1 MEESFEVEQRGFAPV
16 AEPPAVDKLRAA
28 LRSLMDIEEVRVLTN
43 EPKPAVQFAGR
54 LVEGDQDAIFEEIVQ
69 RFATLDYTPVLTKAE
84 DEHRLQ
90 AIPAVADHKTGKP
103 WVNILLFVLTLLS
116 TLYIG
121 AFHENAI
128 PAGSL
133 FPERLQDILKGWPFA
148 LTLLAILTAHE
159 MSHYFAGRRH
169 GSPASLPYFIPLPLP
184 GSLGTLGAVIL
195 QRSPM
200 RSRKAL
206 FDIGVAGPL
215 GGLIVAIPLLLIG
228 LALSEVGRPQT
239 FMDLPAGEP
248 VEVLQEGNSLIYLAA
263 KYIVHG
269 RILPDRAT
277 GEDVWLSPP
286 STGGSIAFA
295 AWVGLLVTMLN
306 LFPVGQ
312 LDGGHVAYALWGRT
326 AWKIARYTL
335 MAIWGWGIFLLLRQN
350 YAGMTWMM
358 IGALGL
364 FIGPRHPAPLND
376 LTPLDARRKALGW
389 AMVII
394 FFLLLTPLPWMTVT
408 L

>member
-1 MEESFEVEQRGFAPV
+1 MH
-16 AEPPAVDKLRAA
+16 
-28 LRSLMDIEEVRVLTN
+28 IEEVRVLTN
-43 EPKPAVQFAGR
+43 EQKPPVQFAGR

-69 RFATLDYTPVLTKAE
+69 RFAGLGYTPLLTKAE

-90 AIPAVADHKTGKP
+90 ALPAVADNKTGKP

-116 TLYIG
+116 TLFIG
-121 AFHENAI
+121 AFHENVI
-128 PAGSL
+128 PTR
-133 FPERLQDILKGWPFA
+133 PQDILKGWPFA

-184 GSLGTLGAVIL
+184 GSLGTLGAVIV

-200 RSRKAL
+200 RSRKSL
-206 FDIGVAGPL
+206 FDIGVAGPI
-215 GGLIVAIPLLLIG
+215 GGLLVAIPLLFIG
-228 LALSEVGRPQT
+228 LALSEVGTPQT
-239 FMDLPAGEP
+239 FMDVPAGKP
-248 VEVLQEGNSLIYLAA
+248 VQVLQEGNSVMYLAA

-269 RILPDRAT
+269 RILPDQAT

-286 STGGSIAFA
+286 SVGGSVAFA

-312 LDGGHVAYALWGRT
+312 LDGGHVAYAMWGRA
-326 AWKIARYTL
+326 AWKIARLTL
-335 MAIWGWGIFLLLRQN
+335 AAIWGWGIFLLLWQN

-358 IGALGL
+358 IGTLGL
-364 FIGPRHPAPLND
+364 FIGPRHPPPLND

-389 AMVII
+389 AMVVI
-394 FFLLLTPLPWMTVT
+394 FFLLLTPIPWMTVT

>member
-1 MEESFEVEQRGFAPV
+1 VEEPFEAEHRSYAP
-16 AEPPAVDKLRAA
+16 APEPLAVDQLRAA
-28 LRSLMDIEEVRVLTN
+28 LRSLMDIEAVRVLTN
-43 EPKPAVQFAGR
+43 EQKPPVQFAGH
-54 LVEGDQDAIFEEIVQ
+54 LVAGDQDAIFEEIVQ
-69 RFATLDYTPVLTKAE
+69 RFTALGYTPVLTKAE
-84 DEHRLQ
+84 DEHHLQ
-90 AIPAVADHKTGKP
+90 AIPAVADNKTGKP

-121 AFHENAI
+121 AFHENVI
-128 PAGSL
+128 PA
-133 FPERLQDILKGWPFA
+133 RLQDILKGWPFA

-159 MSHYFAGRRH
+159 MSHYFVGRRH

-184 GSLGTLGAVIL
+184 GSLGTLGAVIM

-206 FDIGVAGPL
+206 FDIGIAGPL

-228 LALSEVGRPQT
+228 LALSEVGTPQT
-239 FMDLPAGEP
+239 FMDIPAGEP
-248 VEVLQEGNSLIYLAA
+248 IEVLQEGNSVIYLAA

-269 RILPDRAT
+269 RILPNRAT

-295 AWVGLLVTMLN
+295 AWVGLLVTMFN

-312 LDGGHVAYALWGRT
+312 LDGGHVAYAMWGRA

-335 MAIWGWGIFLLLRQN
+335 IAIWGWGIFLLLRQN
-350 YAGMTWMM
+350 PGGMTWMM
-358 IGALGL
+358 IGSLGL

-376 LTPLDARRKALGW
+376 LTPLDAKRKALGW
-389 AMVII
+389 AMVVI
-394 FFLLLTPLPWMTVT
+394 FFLLLTPIPWMTVT

>member
-1 MEESFEVEQRGFAPV
+1 VDNTFDVEHRSYTPAP
-16 AEPPAVDKLRAA
+16 EPLPVDKLRAA
-28 LRSLMDIEEVRVLTN
+28 LHALMDIEEVRVLSN
-43 EPKPAVQFAGR
+43 AEKPPVQFAGH
-54 LVEGDQDAIFEEIVQ
+54 LVEGDQEVIFEEIVQ
-69 RFATLDYTPVLTKAE
+69 RFTALGYTPLLTMAE
-84 DEHRLQ
+84 GEHRLQ
-90 AIPAVADHKTGKP
+90 AIPAVADRKTGRP

-121 AFHENAI
+121 AFHENVI
-128 PAGSL
+128 
-133 FPERLQDILKGWPFA
+133 PERPQDILKGWPFA

-184 GSLGTLGAVIL
+184 GSLGTLGAVIV

-206 FDIGVAGPL
+206 FDIGIAGPI
-215 GGLIVAIPLLLIG
+215 GGLIVAIPLLFIG
-228 LALSEVGRPQT
+228 LALSKVGMPQT
-239 FMDLPAGEP
+239 FMDVPAGEP
-248 VEVLQEGNSLIYLAA
+248 IEVLQEGNSLLYLAA
-263 KYIVHG
+263 KYIVYG
-269 RILPDRAT
+269 RVLPDRAT

-286 STGGSIAFA
+286 SAGGSIAFA

-312 LDGGHVAYALWGRT
+312 LDGGHVAYAMWGPT
-326 AWKIARYTL
+326 AWKIARFTL
-335 MAIWGWGIFLLLRQN
+335 TAIWGWGIFLLLRQN
-350 YAGMTWMM
+350 YGGMTWLM
-358 IGALGL
+358 IGSLGL
-364 FIGPRHPAPLND
+364 FIGPRHPPPLND
-376 LTPLDARRKALGW
+376 LTPLDAKRKALGW

-394 FFLLLTPLPWMTVT
+394 FFLLLTPIPWMAVT

>member
-1 MEESFEVEQRGFAPV
+1 VEEQFDIEHRSYTPAP
-16 AEPPAVDKLRAA
+16 EPLAVDKLRAA
-28 LRSLMDIEEVRVLTN
+28 LRSLMYIEEVRVLTN
-43 EPKPAVQFAGR
+43 EPKPPVQFAGR
-54 LVEGDQDAIFEEIVQ
+54 LVDGDQDAIFEEIVQ
-69 RFATLDYTPVLTKAE
+69 RFAALGYTPLLTKAE

-90 AIPAVADHKTGKP
+90 ALPAVADSKTGKP

-116 TLYIG
+116 TLFIG
-121 AFHENAI
+121 AFHENVI
-128 PAGSL
+128 PTR
-133 FPERLQDILKGWPFA
+133 PQDILKGWPFA
-148 LTLLAILTAHE
+148 VTLLAILTAHE

-184 GSLGTLGAVIL
+184 GSLGTLGAVIV

-200 RSRKAL
+200 RSRKSL
-206 FDIGVAGPL
+206 FDIGVAGPI
-215 GGLIVAIPLLLIG
+215 GGLLVAIPLLFIG
-228 LALSEVGRPQT
+228 LALSEVGTPQT
-239 FMDLPAGEP
+239 FMDVPAGRP
-248 VEVLQEGNSLIYLAA
+248 VEVLQEGNSVMYLAA

-269 RILPDRAT
+269 RILPDQAT

-286 STGGSIAFA
+286 SVGGSVAFA

-312 LDGGHVAYALWGRT
+312 LDGGHVAYAMWGRA
-326 AWKIARYTL
+326 AWKIARLTL
-335 MAIWGWGIFLLLRQN
+335 MAIWGWGIFLLLWQN

-358 IGALGL
+358 IGTLGL
-364 FIGPRHPAPLND
+364 FIGPRHPPPLND

-389 AMVII
+389 AMVVI
-394 FFLLLTPLPWMTVT
+394 FFLLLTPIPWMTVT

>member
-1 MEESFEVEQRGFAPV
+1 MDESLDIENRTHAP
-16 AEPPAVDKLRAA
+16 APEPLPVDKLRAA
-28 LRSLMDIEEVRVLTN
+28 LHSLMIIEEVRVLTN
-43 EPKPAVQFAGR
+43 EEKPPVQFAGH
-54 LVEGDQDAIFEEIVQ
+54 LVEGDQEAIFEEIVQ
-69 RFATLDYTPVLTKAE
+69 RFAALGYTPLLTEAE

-90 AIPAVADHKTGKP
+90 AIPTVVDKKTGKP
-103 WVNILLFVLTLLS
+103 WINILLFVLTLLS

-121 AFHENAI
+121 AFHENVI
-128 PAGSL
+128 
-133 FPERLQDILKGWPFA
+133 PERLQDILKGWPFA

-184 GSLGTLGAVIL
+184 GSLGTLGAVIV

-206 FDIGVAGPL
+206 FDIGIAGPI
-215 GGLIVAIPLLLIG
+215 GGLLVAIPLLFIG
-228 LALSEVGRPQT
+228 LSLSKVGTPQT
-239 FMDLPAGEP
+239 FMDIPAGEP
-248 VEVLQEGNSLIYLAA
+248 IEVLQEGNSLLYLAA

-269 RILPDRAT
+269 RILPDQAT

-295 AWVGLLVTMLN
+295 AWVGLLVTMFN

-312 LDGGHVAYALWGRT
+312 LDGGHVAYAMWGRA
-326 AWKIARYTL
+326 AWKIARFTL
-335 MAIWGWGIFLLLRQN
+335 IAIWGWGIFLLLRQN
-350 YAGMTWMM
+350 YGGMTWLM
-358 IGALGL
+358 IGSLGL
-364 FIGPRHPAPLND
+364 LIGPRHPPPLND
-376 LTPLDARRKALGW
+376 LTPLDAKRKALGW
-389 AMVII
+389 AMVVI
-394 FFLLLTPLPWMTVT
+394 FFLLLTPIPWMTVT

>member
-1 MEESFEVEQRGFAPV
+1 MEKPFDMENRSHAP
-16 AEPPAVDKLRAA
+16 APEPLAVDKLRVA
-28 LRSLMDIEEVRVLTN
+28 LRSLMDIEEVRVLSN
-43 EPKPAVQFAGR
+43 EQKPPVQFAGR

-69 RFATLDYTPVLTKAE
+69 RFADLGYTPLLTKAE
-84 DEHRLQ
+84 DEHQLQ
-90 AIPAVADHKTGKP
+90 AIPAVADKKTGKP

-121 AFHENAI
+121 AFHENVV
-128 PAGSL
+128 PT
-133 FPERLQDILKGWPFA
+133 RLQDIWKGWPFA

-159 MSHYFAGRRH
+159 MSHYFAGRHH

-184 GSLGTLGAVIL
+184 GSLGTLGAVIV

-206 FDIGVAGPL
+206 FDIGVAGPI

-228 LALSEVGRPQT
+228 LALSEVGTPQT
-239 FMDLPAGEP
+239 FMDIPAGKSI
-248 VEVLQEGNSLIYLAA
+248 EVLQEGNSVIYLAA

-312 LDGGHVAYALWGRT
+312 LDGGHVAYAMWGRT
-326 AWKIARYTL
+326 AWKIARLTL
-335 MAIWGWGIFLLLRQN
+335 TAIWGWGIFLLLRQN
-350 YAGMTWMM
+350 YGGMTWMM

-376 LTPLDARRKALGW
+376 LTPLDAKRKALGW

-394 FFLLLTPLPWMTVT
+394 FFLLLTPIPWMTVT

>member
-1 MEESFEVEQRGFAPV
+1 MEEQFDIEHRSYTPAP
-16 AEPPAVDKLRAA
+16 EPLAVDKLRAA
-28 LRSLMDIEEVRVLTN
+28 LRSLMYIEEVRVLTN
-43 EPKPAVQFAGR
+43 EPKPPVQFAGR
-54 LVEGDQDAIFEEIVQ
+54 LVDGDQDAIFEEIVQ
-69 RFATLDYTPVLTKAE
+69 RFAALGYTPLLTKAE

-90 AIPAVADHKTGKP
+90 ALPAVADSKTGKP

-116 TLYIG
+116 TLFIG
-121 AFHENAI
+121 AFHENVI
-128 PAGSL
+128 PTR
-133 FPERLQDILKGWPFA
+133 PQDILKGWPFA
-148 LTLLAILTAHE
+148 VTLLAILTAHE

-184 GSLGTLGAVIL
+184 GSLGTLGAVIV

-200 RSRKAL
+200 RSRKSL
-206 FDIGVAGPL
+206 FDIGVAGPI
-215 GGLIVAIPLLLIG
+215 GGLLVAIPLLFIG
-228 LALSEVGRPQT
+228 LALSEVGTPQT
-239 FMDLPAGEP
+239 FMDVPAGRP
-248 VEVLQEGNSLIYLAA
+248 VEVLQEGNSVMYLAA

-269 RILPDRAT
+269 RILPDQAT

-286 STGGSIAFA
+286 SVGGSVAFA

-312 LDGGHVAYALWGRT
+312 LDGGHVAYAMWGRA
-326 AWKIARYTL
+326 AWKIARLTL
-335 MAIWGWGIFLLLRQN
+335 MAIWGWGIFLLLWQN

-358 IGALGL
+358 IGTLGL
-364 FIGPRHPAPLND
+364 FIGPRHPPPLND

-389 AMVII
+389 AMVVI
-394 FFLLLTPLPWMTVT
+394 FFLLLTPIPWMTVT

>member
-1 MEESFEVEQRGFAPV
+1 MEEQFDIEHRSYTPV
-16 AEPPAVDKLRAA
+16 PEPLAVDKLRAA
-28 LRSLMDIEEVRVLTN
+28 LRLLMHIEEVRVLTN
-43 EPKPAVQFAGR
+43 EQKPPVQFAGR

-69 RFATLDYTPVLTKAE
+69 RFAGLGYTPLLTKAE

-90 AIPAVADHKTGKP
+90 ALPAVADNKTGKP

-116 TLYIG
+116 TLFIG
-121 AFHENAI
+121 AFHENVI
-128 PAGSL
+128 PTR
-133 FPERLQDILKGWPFA
+133 PQDILKGWPFA

-169 GSPASLPYFIPLPLP
+169 ASPASLPYFIPLPLP
-184 GSLGTLGAVIL
+184 GSLGTLGAVIV

-200 RSRKAL
+200 RSRKSL
-206 FDIGVAGPL
+206 FDIGVAGPI
-215 GGLIVAIPLLLIG
+215 GGLLVAIPLLFIG
-228 LALSEVGRPQT
+228 LALSEVGTPQT
-239 FMDLPAGEP
+239 FMDVPAGKP
-248 VEVLQEGNSLIYLAA
+248 VQVLQEGNSVMYLAA

-269 RILPDRAT
+269 RILPDQAT

-286 STGGSIAFA
+286 SVGGSVAFA

-312 LDGGHVAYALWGRT
+312 LDGGHVAYAMWGRA
-326 AWKIARYTL
+326 AWKIARLTL
-335 MAIWGWGIFLLLRQN
+335 AAIWGWGIFLLLWQN

-358 IGALGL
+358 IGTLGL
-364 FIGPRHPAPLND
+364 FIGPRHPPPLND

-389 AMVII
+389 AMVVI
-394 FFLLLTPLPWMTVT
+394 FFLLLTPIPWMTVT